1 MQFEDRSADSANPEL
16 FCAFVEHTPAAV
28 AMLDRNLCY
37 LLTSRRWLTD
47 YDLENQDIVGRSYY
61 DVFLLFQSQEIRN
74 LGEGEREKFA
84 PDVRGHELAALS
96 PHHCLIP
103 DCLNRWQDIYTLC
116 LSGEPQQGDS
126 DYFIKPDGS
135 LQRVK
140 WQIQPWRISSG
151 EIGGVIMLTEFL
163 ECPSL
168 AEASVEDGQEGDSLL
183 LWQSRVRQQQSFT
196 VPDEPA
202 DARLRSA
209 VSEAERS
216 SGGAMLSPQ
225 AFSNSSRLKVL
236 RVASTERA
244 AESVTERS
252 SGGSASL
259 SLTHRLRAR
268 ATEGIWGT
276 AALTNTIEQLQQEI
290 TERRQAQALQQE
302 SEERYRSL
310 IAAMAEGIILQDAT
324 GVIRTYNAA
333 AESILGL
340 SADQLMGLA
349 PIDSRWRTV
358 KEDGEPFPREEHPI
372 NVTLRTGLPLTEVLM
387 GIYKPD
393 GTLNWVSVNSQPLF
407 HPNETTPYAAV
418 ASFIEI
424 TKRKQAQVAL
434 LESEE
439 RFRTTFEQAAV
450 GITHASIDGRF
461 VRINQKFCDITGYS
475 REELLGQ
482 MFQDITHPD
491 DRQVDL
497 ECVRS
502 LLAGEIETYLLEKRY
517 ICKDGHCLWVQIT
530 ASLVRTPQGT
540 PKYFLRVVQDISIR
554 KSAESALRDSEAQ
567 LRELFAREALLNR
580 LSYQIRNS
588 LELNTILETTAQ
600 EIRQILQIDRCQFAW
615 YRPDQDRAYWEVVK
629 EARNLDSPDHTGCY
643 PAEVIGPLAEQ
654 ILNLEIFQVDDI
666 ETLSDSTF
674 QQFVRSFGYA
684 SVLVLPMQ
692 TPSGIIGVINCSH
705 SREARPWSHCEV
717 ELLQAVKDQLL
728 IAINQAE
735 LYAASQAA
743 TQQAQE
749 QATQLQQALR
759 ELQRTQAQLIQSEK
773 MSSLGQLVAGVAHE
787 INNPVNFIYGNLIY
801 AQEYSQDLLSLV
813 QLYRAAYPNPP
824 AVIKERIDAIDL
836 EFIMTDFAQLQDSMK
851 IGAERIREIV
861 RSLRTFSRLDESDSK
876 AVDIHTGIESTL
888 MILQSRL
895 KAKSAHPGISII
907 KEYGDLPLVECY
919 PGQLNQVFM
928 NLLTNAIDAL
938 EEKITNE
945 QLEAIDNPSKTATN
959 FSPTITINTGVMGT
973 NGFSSHLTPHPSP
986 HPILREPIQATS
998 SPLEY
1003 PPHIFIRIADNG
1015 PGMTQKT
1022 QQQLFDPFFTTKPV
1036 GRGTGL
1042 GLAIS
1047 YQIVVEKHGGQ
1058 LWCNSV
1064 LGQGAEFVVEIPIIQ
1079 EQKSS
1084 TG

>member
-1 MQFEDRSADSANPEL
+1 
-16 FCAFVEHTPAAV
+16 
-28 AMLDRNLCY
+28 
-37 LLTSRRWLTD
+37 
-47 YDLENQDIVGRSYY
+47 
-61 DVFLLFQSQEIRN
+61 
-74 LGEGEREKFA
+74 
-84 PDVRGHELAALS
+84 
-96 PHHCLIP
+96 
-103 DCLNRWQDIYTLC
+103 
-116 LSGEPQQGDS
+116 
-126 DYFIKPDGS
+126 
-135 LQRVK
+135 
-140 WQIQPWRISSG
+140 
-151 EIGGVIMLTEFL
+151 
-163 ECPSL
+163 
-168 AEASVEDGQEGDSLL
+168 
-183 LWQSRVRQQQSFT
+183 
-196 VPDEPA
+196 
-202 DARLRSA
+202 
-209 VSEAERS
+209 
-216 SGGAMLSPQ
+216 
-225 AFSNSSRLKVL
+225 
-236 RVASTERA
+236 
-244 AESVTERS
+244 
-252 SGGSASL
+252 
-259 SLTHRLRAR
+259 
-268 ATEGIWGT
+268 
-276 AALTNTIEQLQQEI
+276 
-290 TERRQAQALQQE
+290 
-302 SEERYRSL
+302 
-310 IAAMAEGIILQDAT
+310 
-324 GVIRTYNAA
+324 
-333 AESILGL
+333 
-340 SADQLMGLA
+340 
-349 PIDSRWRTV
+349 
-358 KEDGEPFPREEHPI
+358 
-372 NVTLRTGLPLTEVLM
+372 
-387 GIYKPD
+387 
-393 GTLNWVSVNSQPLF
+393 
-407 HPNETTPYAAV
+407 
-418 ASFIEI
+418 
-424 TKRKQAQVAL
+424 
-434 LESEE
+434 
-439 RFRTTFEQAAV
+439 
-450 GITHASIDGRF
+450 
-461 VRINQKFCDITGYS
+461 
-475 REELLGQ
+475 
-482 MFQDITHPD
+482 
-491 DRQVDL
+491 
-497 ECVRS
+497 VRS

-615 YRPDQDRAYWEVVK
+615 YRPDHDRAYWEVVK

-654 ILNLEIFQVDDI
+654 ILNLEIFQVDNI

-998 SPLEY
+998 SPQEY